1 MQKLR
6 GLCTRGA
13 KAPRVQSP
21 KACVTRWPLIQSE
34 TLWISGSTWR
44 SARPWVVVRRRPHHH
59 PSSRRRMRG
68 ARRLGRRLRRRP
80 QFAQVRREQQARP
93 PPRLLLPR
101 LRLLPEPP
109 PRAAAPATCLCPHPG
124 RRYPLPTLPQ
134 PISPVGRSLRRSEAH
149 SKEIQQS
156 NQALLPVREYFRVQS
171 SEQADEVQQ
180 SNQARL
186 PVLLRRPRSPSH
198 HLTIR

>member
-21 KACVTRWPLIQSE
+21 KACVTKWPLGQSE
-34 TLWISGSTWR
+34 TLWPSGSTWR
-44 SARPWVVVRRRPHHH
+44 SARPWRVVV
-59 PSSRRRMRG
+59 RRRMRG
-68 ARRLGRRLRRRP
+68 ARQLGRRLRRRP
-80 QFAQVRREQQARP
+80 QFAQVRRERQARLP
-93 PPRLLLPR
+93 PRLALPRLLLA
-101 LRLLPEPP
+101 EPP

-156 NQALLPVREYFRVQS
+156 NQALLPVRQYFRVQS

-180 SNQARL
+180 SNQVRL
-186 PVLLRRPRSPSH
+186 PVRLRRPLSPSH